1 MHLSHFAPSKIPRFA
16 AKKNITQKTRF
27 HTQKHQ
33 KIVNVQNGISMRE
46 KSNCLYYNG
55 EFLKVFFFTLFFSLI
70 LNLSPRSEHI
80 LIIEPD

>member
-16 AKKNITQKTRF
+16 AKKMSYKK
-27 HTQKHQ
+27 HLYTQKHK

-55 EFLKVFFFTLFFSLI
+55 KFLKVIFDLI
-70 LNLSPRSEHI
+70 F
-80 LIIEPD
+80 